1 MKCPYCDYFGTKVL
15 DSRPSNDNRSIRRRR
30 ECEQCSR
37 RFTTFEMV
45 EEIPLIVIKKDGSR
59 QEFSREK
66 LLRGLI
72 RACEKRP
79 VSMEQLEEIS
89 SQTELLLRQNG
100 STEVES
106 KDIGELVM
114 EQLYPVDEIA
124 FVRFASVYRRFTDIN
139 MFMQELE
146 RLASKNSNA
155 KN

>member
-1 MKCPYCDYFGTKVL
+1 
-15 DSRPSNDNRSIRRRR
+15 
-30 ECEQCSR
+30 
-37 RFTTFEMV
+37 MV

-146 RLASKNSNA
+146 RLASKNSNS